1 MRDQEQGSEDVGTA
15 REEESSEPPG
25 CAAQSPARADSE
37 VQKLYLFHLFLS
49 ISLTVVA
56 SFLFID
62 RLFLRLG
69 FSMSQFG
76 IVKGLSFLV
85 PVTLNLLLAPYLARL
100 GRDREIV
107 VLAYLI
113 RVSLPFLFFLLPWLQ
128 GDTGLVTAGCA
139 AIFTTIMIFPMVAQN
154 SLSALFKVLVPRKDL
169 GRILANVL
177 SLGFVPAFFLA
188 IPCSWYIDRHSSGSD
203 AEFYGAFLHVMFATS
218 VFVLPAGWF
227 MFKVSP
233 PARAVRKGRNLGY
246 RVIREPFQ
254 NRAYRVYLHASF
266 MLSLVSTMIISFIN
280 PYLLRAQGLSMLQ
293 ISLIAS
299 GVSLLGVG
307 LRPLWGRL
315 CDEYGGKN
323 VLRVSVV
330 GVTLGLFILTGK
342 GLIPVVIF
350 AVLAWNTNEG
360 LFGVGLFTGQQY
372 LSLALSDEEKT
383 NVYIAAASFVNG
395 TGMFCGSLLGGF
407 ILDWLA
413 GRMHPDLPYGHYE
426 IYFAYCALAYLVV
439 GHFVTALRERRRRV
453 SSSELALGIYRA
465 LRSRMRR

>member
-1 MRDQEQGSEDVGTA
+1 MRDQDRGSEDIGPA
-15 REEESSEPPG
+15 REKESGKPPG
-25 CAAQSPARADSE
+25 CAAKGPARTDSE

-49 ISLTVVA
+49 VSLTVVA

-107 VLAYLI
+107 VVAYLI
-113 RVSLPFLFFLLPWLQ
+113 RVSLAFLFLFLPWLRQ
-128 GDTGLVTAGCA
+128 DTGLLTAGCA
-139 AIFTTIMIFPMVAQN
+139 VIFTTIMIFPMVAQN
-154 SLSALFKVLVPRKDL
+154 SLSALFKALVPREDL
-169 GRILANVL
+169 GKTLANVL
-177 SLGFVPAFFLA
+177 SLGFVPAFLLA
-188 IPCSWYIDRHSSGSD
+188 IPCSWYLDRHSSGSD
-203 AEFYGAFLHVMFATS
+203 AEFYGAFLHVMLATS

-227 MFKVSP
+227 MFKISP
-233 PARAVRKGRNLGY
+233 PAKAAQKRRTLGY

-266 MLSLVSTMIISFIN
+266 MLSLVSIMIMSFIN
-280 PYLLRAQGLSMLQ
+280 PYLLRVQGLSMLQ
-293 ISLIAS
+293 ISLIAT

-330 GVTLGLFILTGK
+330 GVALGLFILTGK
-342 GLIPVVIF
+342 GLVPVVIF
-350 AVLAWNTNEG
+350 AVLAWNTTEG
-360 LFGVGLFTGQQY
+360 LFGVGLLTGQQY

-407 ILDWLA
+407 LLDWLA
-413 GRMHPDLPYGHYE
+413 GRMHPDLPNGHYE

-453 SSSELALGIYRA
+453 SSAELALGIYRA